1 MSNKTSSSLVFLNPG
16 GRILN
21 IEALLE
27 EIKCYISRDPS
38 AFYEIVIGSD
48 SRASA
53 VTSFITAVVVR
64 KIGNGGIY
72 FYTRSREE
80 HVRTM
85 RDRIWKET
93 MLSITLAEELRS
105 RIKDVMGEEIFWDRR
120 IEFRH
125 IHIDVGEFGPTRD
138 LIDSVKGI
146 VKGFGF
152 EPVIKPY
159 SYGAFVV
166 ADLHT

>member
-1 MSNKTSSSLVFLNPG
+1 MSNKTSSNLIFFNTE

-21 IEALLE
+21 IEELLD
-27 EIKCYISRDPS
+27 EIKRYISRDAR

-48 SRASA
+48 SHASA

-72 FYTRSREE
+72 FCTRSREE
-80 HVRTM
+80 KVRTM

-93 MLSITLAEELRS
+93 LESIVLAEEVRRRLLPLF
-105 RIKDVMGEEIFWDRR
+105 DEVMLAEGRVGFGQ
-120 IEFRH
+120 
-125 IHIDVGEFGPTRD
+125 IHCDVGERGRTRE
-138 LIDSVKGI
+138 LIDSVTGM
-146 VKGFGF
+146 VKGYGF
-152 EPVIKPY
+152 EPVIKPDA
-159 SYGAFVV
+159 YGAFVI

>member
-1 MSNKTSSSLVFLNPG
+1 MSNKTSSNLIFFNTE

-21 IEALLE
+21 IEELLD
-27 EIKCYISRDPS
+27 EIKRYISRDAR

-48 SRASA
+48 SHASA

-72 FYTRSREE
+72 FCTRSREE
-80 HVRTM
+80 KVRTM

-105 RIKDVMGEEIFWDRR
+105 RIKDVLGEEIFWDRR

-125 IHIDVGEFGPTRD
+125 IHIDVGENGPTRD
-138 LIDSVKGI
+138 LIDGVKGM

-166 ADLHT
+166 ADLYT